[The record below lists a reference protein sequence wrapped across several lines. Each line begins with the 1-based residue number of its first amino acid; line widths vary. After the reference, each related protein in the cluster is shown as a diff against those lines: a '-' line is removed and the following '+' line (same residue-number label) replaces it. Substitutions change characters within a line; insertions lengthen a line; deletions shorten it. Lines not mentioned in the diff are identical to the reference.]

1 MEIEALTHRDARA
14 PGTIEGDVLFGRRG
28 QLFLARGGHDIF
40 EMATGACD
48 IPPESYAAFR
58 GNIEGRRLHAEAA
71 GVPYVHVIFPD
82 KQSVLR
88 EDYVTADP
96 VCLGEAHLRR
106 SPEIA
111 PHVFYP
117 LEMLRQAGKASF
129 LRTDT
134 HLSDHGTIV
143 AVCGLVERITGVEQ
157 SLTRDR
163 MLGSLHIRREHV
175 GDLGAKLEPNDSSI
189 EMYAETDWPTR
200 WLHNNLTG
208 GNNGIVDLYFSPE
221 AQHPGRLLWF
231 GDSFGR
237 EAARFLS
244 FFFREVILL
253 RTPFFHP
260 DVFDCIRPSL
270 LVTENVERYLARCLP
285 DSARPSFF
293 MFPHLAGLRYEPSQ
307 EFARAFSDV
316 LSADRKPPAPPP
328 HGTAHQEGNPVGETH
343 DLNSHRRNGPALNA
357 IRSLEPTATTP
368 VAPSQPEATAEQ
380 TIGTSESNR
389 KLAAD
394 YGVSCEIH
402 AEDFIYRFV
411 QQRHGGDTDLSVT
424 NYLEL
429 GRYSAGLAKEMVA
442 EIGRAKAVSKQ
453 PWQPARILDFASG
466 FGCVARHLPA
476 ALPTSRIVACDIH
489 PAAVRF
495 NHLVLDI
502 ESILSS
508 SSPETLAV
516 PEQDV
521 IFAMSF
527 FSHLP
532 KTTYARWLKALAGTL
547 APGGALVFTAN
558 GHATHRLGIT
568 GVTVEPDGFG
578 FLPRSEQIDLDGA
591 EYGITISHP
600 GWVMRTLADQLP
612 ELRLTYFREGHWWAV
627 QDTYICVR
635 D

>member
-1 MEIEALTHRDARA
+1 MEIEALTHRVARA

-28 QLFLARGGHDIF
+28 QLFLARGGHDIL
-40 EMATGACD
+40 EMATGARE

-88 EDYVTADP
+88 DDYVTTDP

-106 SPEIA
+106 SPETA

-117 LEMLRQAGKASF
+117 LEMLRQTGRASF

-189 EMYAETDWPTR
+189 ETYAETPWPTR

-260 DVFDCIRPSL
+260 DVFDSIRPSL

-293 MFPHLAGLRYEPSQ
+293 MFPHLAGLRYEPSR

-316 LSADRKPPAPPP
+316 LSADRASLTSPP
-328 HGTAHQEGNPVGETH
+328 HGATHQEGQTLSETH
-343 DLNSHRRNGPALNA
+343 DVNSHRSYLRA
-357 IRSLEPTATTP
+357 P
-368 VAPSQPEATAEQ
+368 VAPPQPEAQSEP

-411 QQRHGGDTDLSVT
+411 QQRHGGDPDLSVT

-429 GRYSAGLAKEMVA
+429 GRYSAALAKEMVA

-453 PWQPARILDFASG
+453 SWRPDRVLDFASG
-466 FGCVARHLPA
+466 FGCVARHLPG
-476 ALPTSRIVACDIH
+476 ALPSSRIVACDIH

-495 NHLVLDI
+495 NQLVLDI

-508 SSPETLAV
+508 SSPEDLAV

-532 KTTYARWLKALAGTL
+532 RTTYARWLKALVGTL

-568 GVTVEPDGFG
+568 GVAVEPDGFG

-612 ELRLTYFREGHWWAV
+612 EVRLTYFREGHWWAV